1 MRTGGEKSAKASKFV
16 RTLSPCGVLRVDVAL
31 PKASDREAAPLP
43 SAGVIGG
50 PAAKV
55 TPLPARLWS
64 PTRPCDADLKL
75 RPATVV
81 DVVPG
86 RPNTAGFANT
96 RLLRR

>member
-1 MRTGGEKSAKASKFV
+1 MRTDGEKSAKASKFV
-16 RTLSPCGVLRVDVAL
+16 RTLSPCGVLRVDDAL
-31 PKASDREAAPLP
+31 PKAADREAPPIPGAVVG
-43 SAGVIGG
+43 A

-55 TPLPARLWS
+55 TPLPARFWS

-86 RPNTAGFANT
+86 LPNTAGFANT